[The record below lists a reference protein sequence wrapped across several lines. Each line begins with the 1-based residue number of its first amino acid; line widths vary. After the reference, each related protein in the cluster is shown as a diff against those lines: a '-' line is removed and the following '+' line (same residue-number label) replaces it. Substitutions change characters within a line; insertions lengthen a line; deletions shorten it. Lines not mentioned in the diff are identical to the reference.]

1 MTVPPMTVP
10 QPAVPA
16 SMPYPGPPGMLPAI
30 AGEPGRRRMSWAWF
44 AGTAVVAA
52 AALVAIGWQTHWP
65 DAVFGPRHSQPA
77 QLRAAT
83 GLGSSSAPA
92 SAPTS
97 AASPAGS
104 ASLAAPAAPLTSAP
118 PVTSAA
124 PTTLPVTGSAAP
136 TAPPPAAGGPAATV
150 RAYYAAITAQDY
162 ARAWRLGG
170 KYLGASYAEYVAG
183 FSGTATD
190 TVTISSV
197 SGNVVTARL
206 VATQTDGTVKTYQGA
221 YTVTGGV
228 ITQFSVQ
235 QTS

>member
-1 MTVPPMTVP
+1 
-10 QPAVPA
+10 
-16 SMPYPGPPGMLPAI
+16 
-30 AGEPGRRRMSWAWF
+30 MSWAWF

-52 AALVAIGWQTHWP
+52 AALVVVGWQTHWP
-65 DAVFGPRHSQPA
+65 DAVFGPHHSQPA

-83 GLGSSSAPA
+83 GLGSSSAPG
-92 SAPTS
+92 SAPAS

-104 ASLAAPAAPLTSAP
+104 ASLAAPAAPPTSAA
-118 PVTSAA
+118 PVTTAAPTSA
-124 PTTLPVTGSAAP
+124 PTTLPATESAAP
-136 TAPPPAAGGPAATV
+136 TAPPTGPPPAPGGPAATV

-162 ARAWRLGG
+162 ARAWQLGG
-170 KYLGASYAEYVAG
+170 QNLGASYAEYVAG

-197 SGNVVTARL
+197 TGDVVTARL
-206 VATQTDGTVKTYQGA
+206 AATQTDGTVKTYQGS

-235 QTS
+235 RVS